1 MKWRDIMSKPIDQS
15 RILVCG
21 VIIACAAAFACAST
35 HDADAPTEGPLAGA
49 PDWVLKGCSAF
60 WGDDDGARICGVGS
74 MSGTR
79 NISLARTAAIGR
91 ARTEI
96 ARSLETKVKAM
107 LKDYQSTTTG
117 GEQFG
122 KAAND
127 EQHIEDVSKQISQ
140 TTLSGTTLQETWV
153 GPDDTLFVLV
163 AMDYENFNDAVAQMT
178 QLSENVR
185 RAVQERAKASFEELD
200 EATQ

>member
-1 MKWRDIMSKPIDQS
+1 MRNSIERS

-21 VIIACAAAFACAST
+21 VAIACVAAFACAT
-35 HDADAPTEGPLAGA
+35 EPNDADRPEDGPLAGA
-49 PDWVLKGCSAF
+49 PDWVLKGCSSY
-60 WGDDDGARICGVGS
+60 WGDDGGSRVCGVGS

-117 GEQFG
+117 GEEFG
-122 KAAND
+122 SAAND

-140 TTLSGTTLQETWV
+140 TTLSGTTLQDTWV
-153 GPDDTLFVLV
+153 GPDGTLYTLV
-163 AMDYENFNDAVAQMT
+163 AMDYESFNDAVAKMN
-178 QLSENVR
+178 QLSESVR
-185 RAVQERAKASFEELD
+185 KAVQERAKASFEELD
-200 EATQ
+200 EETR

>member
-1 MKWRDIMSKPIDQS
+1 MRKSSDRS

-21 VIIACAAAFACAST
+21 MAIACAAAFACASDT
-35 HDADAPTEGPLAGA
+35 ADTSAPQDGPLAGA
-49 PDWVLKGCSAF
+49 PDWVLRGCSAY
-60 WGDDDGARICGVGS
+60 WGDDGGARVCGVGS

-117 GEQFG
+117 GEEFG
-122 KAAND
+122 TAAND

-140 TTLSGTTLQETWV
+140 TTLSGTTLQDTWV
-153 GPDDTLFVLV
+153 SPYDQTLYVLV
-163 AMDYENFNDAVAQMT
+163 AMDYESFNDAVAQMN
-178 QLSENVR
+178 QLSESVR
-185 RAVQERAKASFEELD
+185 KAVQERAKASFQELD